1 MTVVAVTGLT
11 GFVGRN
17 VARALASEGTGWRGL
32 VRDQRKLGA
41 LDLPQGEIVKG
52 SLEDTAALNR
62 LCEGASAVIHCGG
75 RIAALSRKDFF
86 TTNVAGTSLLL
97 AASMRMGVKRFV
109 HVSSLAAREPQVS
122 DYAASK
128 RAGEEAVKEGAG
140 STSWVIMRPPVVYGP
155 GDAAT
160 VPLMRSLA
168 RPIAFVPGSAATR
181 LSLIHVRDLARALTM
196 LAANHDIQ
204 STVLEIDDGKAG
216 GYNFEEIAAAASQ
229 ATGAKTRVV
238 FVPRPML
245 AGPAWLSLAMA
256 RTTGIPAMFCP
267 DKLGELYHG
276 DWVVRSDKR
285 EFAGWQPQIDF
296 STGFA
301 DTLKWYKEHGWLPEG
316 TGNTGRSR
324 REGAVCP

>member
-17 VARALASEGTGWRGL
+17 VARALAKEGTRWRGL
-32 VRDQRKLGA
+32 VRNQRKFAA
-41 LDLPQGEIVKG
+41 LDLPQGEIVAG
-52 SLEDTAALNR
+52 SLEDTAALER
-62 LCEGASAVIHCGG
+62 LCEGTSAVIHCGG
-75 RIAALSRKDFF
+75 NIAALSRKDFF

-97 AASMRMGVKRFV
+97 AASIRMGVKRFV
-109 HVSSLAAREPQVS
+109 HVSSLAAREPLVS

-128 RAGEEAVKEGAG
+128 RAGEEAVKQGAG
-140 STSWVIMRPPVVYGP
+140 SISWVIVRPPVVYGP

-181 LSLIHVRDLARALTM
+181 LSLIHVEDLARALAM
-196 LAANHDIQ
+196 LASNHDIQ

-229 ATGAKTRVV
+229 ATGAKPRVV

-245 AGPAWLSLAMA
+245 AGPALFSLLMA
-256 RTTGIPAMFCP
+256 RATRTPAMFCP
-267 DKLGELYHG
+267 DKLGELYHR
-276 DWVVRSDKR
+276 DWVVSPDKR
-285 EFAGWQPQIDF
+285 EFAGWEPRIDF

-301 DTLKWYKEHGWLPEG
+301 DTLRWYKKHDWLPEG
-316 TGNTGRSR
+316 VGNAGRSR
-324 REGAVCP
+324 QKGAVYP